1 MRVSHC
7 NDVLWFIKH
16 INFKTLDCNGLFYIQ
31 NSFESRSQLIQIN
44 IYLWNIYMHIF
55 DGSSKYI
62 SQLLSWFKI
71 ILINRI
77 FSSVVHSRNSSIP
90 SNGSIQTRTNT
101 DDDVS
106 GQCSGASSRRP
117 SRVNSRKSSYRPRK
131 SSKNGGDVASP
142 EESPVIKVFRVAM
155 LGASEVGKS
164 ALTSQFLSSDHMNT
178 YDTVGK

>member
-1 MRVSHC
+1 M
-7 NDVLWFIKH
+7 
-16 INFKTLDCNGLFYIQ
+16 
-31 NSFESRSQLIQIN
+31 
-44 IYLWNIYMHIF
+44 
-55 DGSSKYI
+55 
-62 SQLLSWFKI
+62 
-71 ILINRI
+71 
-77 FSSVVHSRNSSIP
+77 VHSRNSSIP

-178 YDTVGK
+178 YDTVGKLLPSCFYEQSLLYIHIILLCLFKDFSSKRL